1 MRPIEAILFDAD
13 GVIIF
18 PWRFAR
24 YLEQQHGITRAM
36 TRDFFRG
43 VFEECLIGKADL
55 KQVLPPFLLEWSWR
69 KSVDDFVTTWLEV
82 ENAADERLIEVIQT
96 LRQTGYLCCLATSQE
111 RYRAEYMT
119 TAMRFSQVFD
129 QLFFSCHLGC
139 QKPDLLYYQK
149 VTRALGMKNENVLFW
164 DDNRMNVEAARE
176 YGWQAEVYTGFEE
189 FRKNLTGYL
198 SHTGDASQ

>member
-1 MRPIEAILFDAD
+1 MPIEAILFDAD
-13 GVIIF
+13 GVVIF

-24 YLEQQHGITRAM
+24 YLEQQHGITPAM
-36 TRDFFRG
+36 TRGFFRG
-43 VFEECLIGKADL
+43 VFDECLVGKADL
-55 KQVLPPFLLEWSWR
+55 KQVLPPFLVEWGWR
-69 KSVDDFVTTWLEV
+69 KSVDDFVATWLEV
-82 ENAADERLIEVIQT
+82 ENAADERLIEAIQT
-96 LRQTGYLCCLATSQE
+96 LRQTGYQCCLATSQE
-111 RYRAEYMT
+111 RYRAEYMA

-149 VTRALGMKNENVLFW
+149 VTRALGMKNQNLLLW

-189 FRKNLTGYL
+189 FYKNLTDYL
-198 SHTGDASQ
+198 SYTGDASE